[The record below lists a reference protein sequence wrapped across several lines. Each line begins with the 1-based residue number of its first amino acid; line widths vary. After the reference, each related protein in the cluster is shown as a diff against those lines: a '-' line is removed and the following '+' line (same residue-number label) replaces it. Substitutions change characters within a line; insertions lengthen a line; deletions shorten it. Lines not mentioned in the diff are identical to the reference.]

1 MKILITG
8 GTGKLGKSLIKAF
21 PESMAPT
28 RKEFDITKK
37 ETVFEYIKKNK
48 PDIIIHAAAL
58 VDIRLCEADK
68 KMAWKTNVIGTKNI
82 IDAIKNFSHQ
92 TFFVY
97 LSTACVFSGE
107 SGNYTEESIPNPKN
121 FYSLTKLLGEIETKS
136 LEKYL
141 IIRTNFVPRE
151 KWKYPKAFTD
161 RFGTYL
167 FSDDV
172 AMALKDVIKRKI
184 EGIVH
189 ICGNR
194 KMSMFQLAKIT
205 TPDIKPITL
214 REYSGPHVTK
224 NMTLNTIRWKKYKI
238 GFSYEN
244 KKKPAIS

>member
-8 GTGKLGKSLIKAF
+8 GSGKLGKSLIKAF
-21 PESMAPT
+21 PNSLIPKRT
-28 RKEFDITKK
+28 EFDITKK
-37 ETVFEYIKKNK
+37 EIVSKYMKKNK
-48 PDIIIHAAAL
+48 PDVIIHAAAL
-58 VDIRLCEADK
+58 VDVRLCENDK

-82 IDAIKNFSHQ
+82 IDAIKNFYPK

-107 SGNYTEESIPNPKN
+107 EGNYTEESIPNPKN
-121 FYSLTKLLGEIETKS
+121 FYALTKLLGEIETKS
-136 LEKYL
+136 LTKYL
-141 IIRTNFVPRE
+141 IIRTNFVAKE

-172 AMALKDVIKRKI
+172 AMALKEILKRKI
-184 EGIVH
+184 EGTIH

-194 KMSMFQLAKIT
+194 KMSMFELAKIT
-205 TPDIKPITL
+205 TPNIKPMTL
-214 REYSGPHVTK
+214 KEYSGPHVTK

-244 KKKPAIS
+244 KKKSTIS